1 MFTGIARRVVVHAS
15 AVSTSKLMDFVAVAR
30 RMCLLIRPCGPAA
43 SVSGDI
49 EQTDAIHWANRQT
62 KRATRAMRLDDAV
75 HGLVA
80 AENGVSGANRKAQGA
95 SDAPCFVDDSHR
107 TARFDTVLGIKR
119 QRALPGDDCEPGNT
133 LGTAGRTLV
142 DRGSAVCNRV
152 RVGGAVRVSAT
163 RALRLGQ
170 RGVKALKKGG
180 EGRRIHPAI
189 VTPTSRSAP
198 KTLRNK
204 GGDLQAKAT

>member
-1 MFTGIARRVVVHAS
+1 
-15 AVSTSKLMDFVAVAR
+15 MDFVAVAR
-30 RMCLLIRPCGPAA
+30 HLCLLIRPCGPAA

-49 EQTDAIHWANRQT
+49 KQTDAIHRANRQT
-62 KRATRAMRLDDAV
+62 KRASRAVRLDDAV

-80 AENGVSGANRKAQGA
+80 AENGVSRTNRKAQGA
-95 SDAPCFVDDSHR
+95 ADAPCFVDDSHR
-107 TARFDTVLGIKR
+107 TGRFDTVLGIKR
-119 QRALPGDDCEPGNT
+119 QRALPGDDGEPGNA

-142 DRGSAVCNRV
+142 DGGSAVCNRV
-152 RVGGAVRVSAT
+152 RVGGAIRVSAT

-170 RGVKALKKGG
+170 RGVKALKKGW
-180 EGRRIHPAI
+180 EGRRVHPDI